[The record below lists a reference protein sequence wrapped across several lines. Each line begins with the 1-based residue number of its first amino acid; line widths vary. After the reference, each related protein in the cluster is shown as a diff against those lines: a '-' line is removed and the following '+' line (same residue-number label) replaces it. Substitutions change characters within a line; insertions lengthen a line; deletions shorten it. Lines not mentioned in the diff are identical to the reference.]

1 MRNQGGRSA
10 SIGREKPVSLDA
22 GISLAN
28 KDTSVSLVD
37 QNAIRLDRGR
47 NFASPKGQA
56 RGGFGNI
63 LRFELRE

>member
-1 MRNQGGRSA
+1 LRGQGGRSA

-28 KDTSVSLVD
+28 KDTSVNLVD

-47 NFASPKGQA
+47 NFASPKGQQ
-56 RGGFGNI
+56 RGGFGNF
-63 LRFELRE
+63 LN